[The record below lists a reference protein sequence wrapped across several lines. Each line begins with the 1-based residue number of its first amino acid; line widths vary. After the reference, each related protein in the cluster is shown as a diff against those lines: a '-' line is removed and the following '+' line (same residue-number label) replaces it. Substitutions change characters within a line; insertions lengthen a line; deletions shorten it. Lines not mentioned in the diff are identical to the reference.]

1 MRFISLL
8 LSLVVMSG
16 AASADLS
23 ELWTVEGFK
32 MPESVVYDTKRDRF
46 YVSNVNMG
54 VMEQD
59 NNGSIGYIAADG
71 SHSVV
76 DWVSGLSSPKG
87 IDLYNNYLYVAD
99 VKELVVIDVDKE
111 KIVARYL
118 APESGILNGLTVSEN
133 GDVFV
138 SDWIGNKIFKLQDHG
153 LALWLDSTDLESPN
167 GLWVSDQYLYVSAWG
182 KNPAK
187 DFSTETSGML
197 KRISLKTKVINNVN
211 QKGHRWMNLDGIHKK
226 STSSWYVSDFKTGEL
241 LQINNN
247 GKLEETYKLEP
258 SAADFYYIDDKK
270 MVIVPYLMSNKVV
283 AYKVN

>member
-111 KIVARYL
+111 KIAARYL
-118 APESGILNGLTVSEN
+118 APESGILNGLTVSGADWTGVTAIFQQCLYSTLFSDEN
-133 GDVFV
+133 IDEWMKGFVADLKDGKFNEELVYSKKLVKRVEEYTGNIPPDV
-138 SDWIGNKIFKLQDHG
+138 KAAKL
-153 LALWLDSTDLESPN
+153 LEKPGRIIRYIMTTRGPVPAEMNPN
-167 GLWVSDQYLYVSAWG
+167 DIDYQ
-182 KNPAK
+182 
-187 DFSTETSGML
+187 
-197 KRISLKTKVINNVN
+197 
-211 QKGHRWMNLDGIHKK
+211 H
-226 STSSWYVSDFKTGEL
+226 
-241 LQINNN
+241 
-247 GKLEETYKLEP
+247 
-258 SAADFYYIDDKK
+258 YIDKQLGPVAD
-270 MVIVPYLMSNKVV
+270 VYLELKGQKFENLFKAQQLSLFDF
-283 AYKVN
+283 